1 MNHNETIGIN
11 NRNTDWEKIF
21 ARHITTNSW
30 YPKYT
35 KIFVMLPISKKTM
48 KQPIRK
54 LGKGYEQTIPR
65 RHPKPIN
72 IRKYAHLR

>member
-1 MNHNETIGIN
+1 MNHKEKTGIN

-21 ARHITTNSW
+21 AIHIATNGW

-35 KIFVMLPISKKTM
+35 KIFVMLPIKKKTM

-54 LGKGYEQTIPR
+54 LGKGYEWAVPR
-65 RHPKPIN
+65 RRPKPIS
-72 IRKYAHLR
+72 IQK